1 MQNRALAK
9 FLLPGLSTFLLMISG
24 LFRKPFVR
32 NAWEFII
39 VLITA
44 VLAIYLPFKFA
55 VGEQVAFYAGLE
67 VTVTLIF
74 LIDLAWLTFQFRNE
88 GITHYFATARAR
100 PFYLQSWFAMN
111 LLAAVPFI
119 FFAPWGFWAF
129 RLLKLVRA
137 SNILERWRLKNLQ
150 YSDRLTLLYL
160 VIVLA
165 IIIHWIT
172 CGWIV
177 IHIVDQQPN
186 DDVGRYIDALYWSVT
201 TITTV
206 GYGDITPVTR
216 LERLYAIFAMLM
228 GLGFFCFLI
237 GNIARLLSK
246 KDPAREHYLD
256 NMEKLSV
263 AVKYRSLPPGLQR
276 RIHDYY
282 AYKWRK
288 RLGFDE
294 SDFLDGLP
302 HSLKMQVA
310 LYLKKDILERIPMF
324 SLASQEFI
332 ESIAIHL
339 VPVVF
344 TPGDYIFRAGE
355 IGEEMYFI
363 IQGHVKVVAPDGKSV
378 FSRLSDGDCF
388 GEVALFL
395 NMPRTATVIAED
407 YCDMYA
413 LSKDPFREVISQY
426 PGFAQTIESIA
437 LARERNRPGEA

>member
-228 GLGFFCFLI
+228 GLGFFGFLI

-310 LYLKKDILERIPMF
+310 LY
-324 SLASQEFI
+324 
-332 ESIAIHL
+332 
-339 VPVVF
+339 
-344 TPGDYIFRAGE
+344 
-355 IGEEMYFI
+355 
-363 IQGHVKVVAPDGKSV
+363 
-378 FSRLSDGDCF
+378 
-388 GEVALFL
+388 
-395 NMPRTATVIAED
+395 
-407 YCDMYA
+407 
-413 LSKDPFREVISQY
+413 
-426 PGFAQTIESIA
+426 
-437 LARERNRPGEA
+437 